1 MNVDDLLLFSTYS
14 YPGTITLNVKFTLRK
29 MNFTSERVVR
39 MIVNK
44 LRELREA
51 KMAESDESEIWTQ
64 EGLAK
69 RLGVTRQT
77 IISMEKGT
85 YNPSLTLAFKL
96 ANLFRVKIEDIFEF
110 NCSSKCCSNRN
121 DCVCDILDF

>member
-1 MNVDDLLLFSTYS
+1 
-14 YPGTITLNVKFTLRK
+14 
-29 MNFTSERVVR
+29 

-44 LRELREA
+44 LKDLREN
-51 KMAESDESEIWTQ
+51 KIKQSEKPEDWTQ

-85 YNPSLTLAFKL
+85 YNPSLVLAFKI
-96 ANLFRVKIEDIFEF
+96 AREFGVAIEDIFEY
-110 NCSSKCCSNRN
+110 RDDN
-121 DCVCDILDF
+121 DES

>member
-1 MNVDDLLLFSTYS
+1 
-14 YPGTITLNVKFTLRK
+14 
-29 MNFTSERVVR
+29 

-44 LRELREA
+44 LKDLREK
-51 KMAESDESEIWTQ
+51 KMKQSGKSEDWTQ

-85 YNPSLTLAFKL
+85 YNPSLVLAFKI
-96 ANLFRVKIEDIFEF
+96 AHEFEVTIEDIFEYRDDKIE
-110 NCSSKCCSNRN
+110 S
-121 DCVCDILDF
+121 

>member
-1 MNVDDLLLFSTYS
+1 
-14 YPGTITLNVKFTLRK
+14 
-29 MNFTSERVVR
+29 

-44 LRELREA
+44 LKSLRQ
-51 KMAESDESEIWTQ
+51 KMLKQSVRSEDWTQ

-85 YNPSLTLAFKL
+85 YNPSLVLAFKI
-96 ANLFRVKIEDIFEF
+96 AHEFGMTIEDIFEYRAE
-110 NCSSKCCSNRN
+110 KK
-121 DCVCDILDF
+121 

>member
-1 MNVDDLLLFSTYS
+1 
-14 YPGTITLNVKFTLRK
+14 
-29 MNFTSERVVR
+29 
-39 MIVNK
+39 MIVNR

-51 KMAESDESEIWTQ
+51 KMKESGRSEIWTQ

-77 IISMEKGT
+77 IISMEKGS

-96 ANLFRVKIEDIFEF
+96 ANLFEVKIEDIFEYRDEK
-110 NCSSKCCSNRN
+110 NES
-121 DCVCDILDF
+121 

>member
-1 MNVDDLLLFSTYS
+1 MYHKDVVVLLLFSS
-14 YPGTITLNVKFTLRK
+14 YQTQETKTLNVKSTLRIV
-29 MNFTSERVVR
+29 NFTSQPVVS

-44 LRELREA
+44 LRELRDV
-51 KMAESDESEIWTQ
+51 KMSESDTSEIWTQ

-85 YNPSLTLAFKL
+85 YNPSLALAFKL
-96 ANLFRVKIEDIFEF
+96 ANLFGVKIEDIFEF
-110 NCSSKCCSNRN
+110 RGDKSES
-121 DCVCDILDF
+121 

>member
-1 MNVDDLLLFSTYS
+1 
-14 YPGTITLNVKFTLRK
+14 
-29 MNFTSERVVR
+29 

-44 LRELREA
+44 LKGLREK
-51 KMAESDESEIWTQ
+51 KMKQSVKSEDWTQ

-85 YNPSLTLAFKL
+85 YNPSLVLAFKI
-96 ANLFRVKIEDIFEF
+96 AHEFGVTIEDIFEYRDD
-110 NCSSKCCSNRN
+110 NIES
-121 DCVCDILDF
+121 